1 MNSKY
6 NIPISKTII
15 SKQSK
20 ESVLRVLN
28 SGWLVQGK
36 EVNQFG
42 NKWTQITNSKFAICV
57 NSCTSAL
64 YLSLK
69 ALGLKKNDEVILPS
83 FTWISTANVVE
94 QLGGKP
100 IFCDIDLNTFNIDTN
115 EIEKKISKKVKFILP
130 VHLFG
135 LPCDM
140 DKILSISKKYNLKI
154 VEDAACAI
162 GTKYKGKHV
171 GSFGNSGC
179 FSLHP
184 RKLVTTGEGGVITVN
199 TNKLNSLLRA
209 LRDHGAKVSD
219 LSRHKSPEPYILAD
233 HVEAGY
239 NFRLTDIQASIGND
253 QLNNFNKILYE
264 RRRIA
269 SIYDEYLKDLYWIQ
283 TPINNENY
291 YNSYQSYPCLFKP
304 EKITLKNL
312 KMINKLRN
320 KIMKKLFEKK
330 ISTRPATHAIHLL
343 TFYKKKYDINPVSY
357 KNSLIANN
365 CSLSLPLYN
374 GISEEEIEFVA
385 INLKKAFI

>member
-15 SKQSK
+15 SKDSK
-20 ESVLRVLN
+20 DSIIKVLD

-36 EVNQFG
+36 QVKDFES
-42 NKWTQITNSKFAICV
+42 KWQDISNSKFAICV

-100 IFCDIDLNTFNIDTN
+100 TFCDIDLNTFNIDIN
-115 EIEKKISKKVKFILP
+115 EIEKKITKKTKFILP

-162 GTKYKGKHV
+162 GSKYKGKHV
-171 GSFGNSGC
+171 GNFGNSGC

-184 RKLVTTGEGGVITVN
+184 RKLITTGEGGVITVN
-199 TNKLNSLLRA
+199 SKNLNNLLRA

-219 LSRHKSPEPYILAD
+219 HSRHKSSEPYILAD
-233 HVEAGY
+233 HIEAGY

-253 QLNNFNKILYE
+253 QLKNFKKILNK

-269 SIYDEYLKDLYWIQ
+269 SIYDEYLKDIHWLQ
-283 TPINNENY
+283 TPINNKIFF
-291 YNSYQSYPCLFKP
+291 NSYQSYPCLFKP
-304 EKITLKNL
+304 ENITKKNFKI
-312 KMINKLRN
+312 INKLRN
-320 KIMKKLFEKK
+320 KIMKKLFEKN

-343 TFYKKKYDINPVSY
+343 KYYKKKYDINPLSL
-357 KNSLIANN
+357 KNSLIANH
-365 CSLSLPLYN
+365 CSMSLPLYN
-374 GISEEEIEFVA
+374 SIENKEIEFVVDS
-385 INLKKAFI
+385 LKKAFI